1 MARYLTLYSF
11 TDQGIRAVKDSPSR
25 ARLAIQAAEKVG
37 MKVVGLYYTQ
47 GPYDMAAVTEADDEN
62 VASAF
67 ALSLASQG
75 NVTSVT
81 MRAWD
86 VDEFEK
92 IVSLIP

>member
-1 MARYLTLYSF
+1 MAMYVTLYKF
-11 TDQGIRAVKDSPSR
+11 TDQGIRAVKDSPGR
-25 ARLAIQAAEKVG
+25 ARTATEAAEKVG

-47 GPYDMAAVTEADDEN
+47 GPYDMVAVTEADDEN

-67 ALSLASQG
+67 ALSLAAQG

-86 VDEFEK
+86 IDEFEE
-92 IVSLIP
+92 IVGLIP